1 MHRDDFKLETAY
13 DEVYTEAYTSPGIPT
28 PPASTTPAKTLPMQ
42 PVFSQNNQEAA
53 KKENVTV
60 KDWIRLPFIDTPFK
74 ARMAAVLIVEL
85 IYNLTRDQ
93 SLRDLVLK
101 EIRTNNRL
109 NRK

>member
-1 MHRDDFKLETAY
+1 MHRDDIHLEDTY
-13 DEVYTEAYTSPGIPT
+13 VNVINEALTT
-28 PPASTTPAKTLPMQ
+28 QPPAAGVQIKQPILPAFQ
-42 PVFSQNNQEAA
+42 ASPVNQNNQEAV
-53 KKENVTV
+53 KKETQPV

-85 IYNLTRDQ
+85 IYNMTKDIG
-93 SLRDLVLK
+93 LRDLVLK